1 MIRQALGALALV
13 MTAVVANAQV
23 YPDKPIRIVSPFPPG
38 GGTDLLARTV
48 GTKLHEINKWT
59 VVVENKPG
67 ANGTMGL
74 SEVARARP
82 TGYELVLGQK
92 DNLVLA
98 PWLFKVSFDSVKD
111 FTPIAMIGTTPVVIL
126 AAANSRYRSFA
137 DVVAAAKAAP
147 NALSF
152 ATSGNG
158 SVSHIASELLRSRA
172 NVHLQH
178 VPYKG
183 SGPALADLVGGHV
196 DVAGSSIAS
205 AIPLIK
211 GGKARALAVTGLSRN
226 PSLPDVPSLAEFGI
240 TNVEVSSWWGL
251 LGPANLPKDIVRRLN
266 EDVNKLLVR
275 ADVLN
280 TLKDN
285 GIEAKQT
292 TPEQFANILKTDY
305 HDWEKVIAE
314 IGIKLD

>member
-1 MIRQALGALALV
+1 MIRQVLGALALV
-13 MTAVVANAQV
+13 MTAVAAHAEV

-48 GTKLHEINKWT
+48 GTKLNEINKWT

-67 ANGTMGL
+67 ANGTLGL
-74 SEVARARP
+74 ADVARARP
-82 TGYELVLGQK
+82 TGYELVMGQK
-92 DNLVLA
+92 DNMVLA
-98 PWLFKVSFDSVKD
+98 PWLFKVSFDPVKD

-126 AAANSRYRSFA
+126 AAANSKYRNFG
-137 DVVAAAKAAP
+137 DVVAAAKSAP

-158 SVSHIASELLRSRA
+158 SVSHIASELLRRRA
-172 NVHLQH
+172 NIHLQH

-211 GGKARALAVTGLSRN
+211 GGKVRALAVTGLTRN
-226 PSLPDVPSLAEFGI
+226 PSMPEVPTLDELGI
-240 TNVEVSSWWGL
+240 KNVEVSSWWGL
-251 LGPANLPKDIVRRLN
+251 LGPAGLSKDVVHRLN
-266 EDVNKLLVR
+266 EDVNKLLLR
-275 ADVLN
+275 TDVLA

-285 GIEAKQT
+285 GIEAKQA

-305 HDWEKVIAE
+305 RDWEKVIAE
-314 IGIKLD
+314 TGIKLD

>member
-48 GTKLHEINKWT
+48 GAKLHEINKWT